1 MYPLPYGEF
10 RQNLPSCQGG
20 ATIPDTS
27 NTVRTAPIPAKP
39 AVTPLSRALLEAG
52 GIDAMLA
59 RDAPQL
65 RLLSEADR
73 TESLRTTLA
82 ARPEGDVWLFAYG
95 SLIWN
100 PTIHVVEQRTARIEG
115 WHRAFCLSTIAGRG
129 TLEQPGLV
137 LGLDAGGQC
146 EGVAFRLAE
155 ADLER
160 ELTLIWRR
168 EMVASAYVPRWV
180 DLLDRGGSRFGGA
193 ITFTIDP
200 TGTHYAGD
208 LAAEA
213 VIERLA
219 TAAGH
224 LGSSA
229 EYLFQ
234 TRDGLRAHGIP
245 DPEMEE
251 LAAKVEAIRAR

>member
-1 MYPLPYGEF
+1 
-10 RQNLPSCQGG
+10 
-20 ATIPDTS
+20 
-27 NTVRTAPIPAKP
+27 
-39 AVTPLSRALLEAG
+39 
-52 GIDAMLA
+52 MLA
-59 RDAPQL
+59 RDAPHL
-65 RLLSEADR
+65 RLLTEAER
-73 TESLRTTLA
+73 AESLRVTLA
-82 ARPEGDVWLFAYG
+82 MRPAGDVWLFAYG

-100 PTIHVVEQRTARIEG
+100 PTIRAVEQRTARIEG

-129 TLEQPGLV
+129 TLDLPGLV
-137 LGLDAGGQC
+137 LGLDAGGHC
-146 EGVAFRLAE
+146 EGLAFRLAE
-155 ADLER
+155 EDLEG

-168 EMVASAYVPRWV
+168 EMVATAYVPRWV
-180 DLLDRGGSRFGGA
+180 DLLDHDGHRFGGA
-193 ITFTIDP
+193 ITFIIDP
-200 TGTHYAGD
+200 SGPHYAGG
-208 LAAEA
+208 LAADA

-251 LAAKVEAIRAR
+251 LAAKVEAARAAR

>member
-1 MYPLPYGEF
+1 MRCDDIKLSVTD
-10 RQNLPSCQGG
+10 RC
-20 ATIPDTS
+20 TRIIPIS
-27 NTVRTAPIPAKP
+27 PNP

-59 RDAPQL
+59 RDAPHL
-65 RLLSEADR
+65 RLLTEAER
-73 TESLRTTLA
+73 AESLRATLA

-100 PTIHVVEQRTARIEG
+100 PTIRVVEQRTARIQG

-129 TLEQPGLV
+129 TLELPGLV
-137 LGLDAGGQC
+137 LGLDAGGHC
-146 EGVAFRLAE
+146 EGLAFRLAE
-155 ADLER
+155 EDLEG
-160 ELTLIWRR
+160 ELTLVWRR
-168 EMVASAYVPRWV
+168 EMVASAYVPRWMDV
-180 DLLDRGGSRFGGA
+180 LDRDGRRFGGA

-200 TGTHYAGD
+200 AGTYYAGG

-245 DPEMEE
+245 DPELEA
-251 LAAKVEAIRAR
+251 LAAKVEAVRAAR